1 MHGTKRG
8 LETLTHASST
18 DGAGVRYPV
27 HGPLVSCAG
36 VYCLVDDFQI
46 SCAGRHGMVFLTN
59 GGRTEVRGGDACG
72 VPRRSGENS

>member
-36 VYCLVDDFQI
+36 VHCLVDECQVSWD
-46 SCAGRHGMVFLTN
+46 GRHAMLCLTN
-59 GGRTEVRGGDACG
+59 GVRMEERGGDACG
-72 VPRRSGENS
+72 DHQRSGENS